1 MRRNDMRGINKNYSR
16 ALKSGL
22 LLAIAF
28 SPFLLQATTLIHAGK
43 LIDGKSDEVQIKM
56 TIVINN
62 NLITDVIK
70 GYKNPKDNETYLDL
84 KGHTVLPGLMDM
96 HVHFGGEYQSKAER
110 PSKVEKEMEAIL
122 ATQDAYVTFF
132 SGFTTVRQVGDSGMV
147 AISLRDAINQGK
159 VVGPRIFTS
168 GKSLATTGGHA
179 DPTNGRAVGKYDY
192 PLPEDG
198 VVNGPYE
205 VYTAVRQRYKDGADG
220 IKITVTGGVLS
231 EAKSG
236 SNPQFTQEEVNAVV
250 NAAKDYGMWVAVH
263 AHGAEGMK
271 RAIRA
276 GVDSI
281 EHGTFMDAEAMELMI
296 ENGTYYVPTISA
308 GEFVAAKSKI
318 DNYFPEIVRPKAASV
333 GPQIADTFSK
343 AYKKGVKIAFG
354 TDAGVQPHGTNW
366 EEFVFMVKNGMSEM
380 AAIQSATMETAKLL
394 TIDDTLGSIEAGK
407 IADIIAVNGDPLED
421 ISLLKSIALVMKD
434 GKVYKQTN

>member
-1 MRRNDMRGINKNYSR
+1 MRVKNKNYSR

-22 LLAIAF
+22 FLAIAF
-28 SPFLLQATTLIHAGK
+28 TPFFLQATTLIHAGK
-43 LIDGKSDEVQIKM
+43 LIDGKSNKAQTKM
-56 TIVINN
+56 TIVIND
-62 NLITDVIK
+62 NLITDVMK
-70 GYKNPKDNETYLDL
+70 GYKKPKDDETLLDL
-84 KGHTVLPGLMDM
+84 KDHTVLPGLMDM

-122 ATQDAYVTFF
+122 ATQDAYITFF
-132 SGFTTVRQVGDSGMV
+132 AGFTTVRQVGDSGMV
-147 AISLRDAINQGK
+147 AISLRDAIKNGK

-168 GKSLATTGGHA
+168 GKSIATTGGHA
-179 DPTNGRAVGKYDY
+179 DPTNGMAVSDYDY

-205 VYTAVRQRYKDGADG
+205 VYTSVRQRYKDGADG

-250 NAAKDYGMWVAVH
+250 TAAKDYGMWVAVH

-281 EHGTFMDAEAMELMI
+281 EHGTFMDEEAMELMI

-333 GPQIADTFSK
+333 GPQIGATFSK

-366 EEFVFMVKNGMSEM
+366 EEFVFMVKNGMPEM
-380 AAIQSATMETAKLL
+380 EAIQSATMEPAKLL
-394 TIDDTLGSIEAGK
+394 KIEDTLGSISVGK

-421 ISLLKSIALVMKD
+421 IGLLKNIAFVMKD
-434 GKVYKQTN
+434 GQVNKQIN